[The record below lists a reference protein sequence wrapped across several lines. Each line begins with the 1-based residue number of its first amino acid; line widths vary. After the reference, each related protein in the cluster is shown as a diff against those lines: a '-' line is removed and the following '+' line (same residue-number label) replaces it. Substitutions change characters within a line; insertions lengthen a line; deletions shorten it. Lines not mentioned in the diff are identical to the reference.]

1 MSPTVRKRKKN
12 ENNNPLILKRYIVA
26 SSKTER
32 RVDEFG
38 VCIPLKGKKLS
49 ITTHSAAKSLTAQPA
64 GMENPLLV
72 VVLEI
77 KVVVK
82 ADKVDDVVSSELM
95 IQGFYEPAN
104 PMSPDEIEGVVK
116 IKDNFFE
123 FTKSLYPLAIAHIS
137 DQLLSAG
144 LPRPTM
150 PYSIDITQWSEE
162 SAEDS

>member
-1 MSPTVRKRKKN
+1 MSPSVKKRKKN
-12 ENNNPLILKRYIVA
+12 ENNNPLILKRFVVTN
-26 SSKTER
+26 SKTER
-32 RVDEFG
+32 KVDEFG
-38 VCIPLKGKKLS
+38 ICMPLKGKKLG

-82 ADKVDDVVSSELM
+82 ADKIDEVVSSELV
-95 IQGFYEPAN
+95 IQGFYEPAS
-104 PMSPDEIEGVVK
+104 PMSSDEIEETVN

-150 PYSIDITQWSEE
+150 PYSIDITQWSED
-162 SAEDS
+162 SVEDS